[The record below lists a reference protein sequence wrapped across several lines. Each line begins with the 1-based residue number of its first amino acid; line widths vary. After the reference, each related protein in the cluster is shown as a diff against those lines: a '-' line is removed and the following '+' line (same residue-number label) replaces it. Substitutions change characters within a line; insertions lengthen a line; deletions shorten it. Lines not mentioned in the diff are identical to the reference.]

1 MSTILNLIIFVLILS
16 VIVIV
21 HELGHLIAAKRFGV
35 YCKEFSIGMGPL
47 VWQKQG
53 KETAWSIRALPIG
66 GFVAMV
72 GEGDDEDTDDD
83 LDVPF
88 ERTINGIKKWKQIV
102 VMAAGAI
109 MNILLAWAIFIGIT
123 AYQGAVA
130 EPSKPIIDQIVE
142 NSVAQENDFQNGDE
156 IIKVESGKESIKPT
170 ESMDII
176 EFLQYYPGETT
187 FTLLRG
193 SEEIKITVTPKMDES
208 DHTYKVGIGFK
219 PGEVRSLNFLESI
232 PVGTEKMVDSV
243 SSILGALGKLIQGV
257 GLQNLSGP
265 VGIYQV
271 TSQIAQEGFI
281 SILALVGLLSVNIGI
296 VNLLPIP
303 IMDGGRIFII
313 LIETLI
319 GRKLNTKIQSVVM
332 MIGVLIVVGIM
343 VFATWNDLVRLF

>member
-47 VWQKQG
+47 IWQKKG

-72 GEGDDEDTDDD
+72 GEGDDEEGDEA
-83 LDVPF
+83 LDIPF
-88 ERTINGIKKWKQIV
+88 ERTLNGIKKWKQIV

-130 EPSKPIIDQIVE
+130 EPSKPIVQQVVE
-142 NSVAQENDFQNGDE
+142 NSIAAKNGFQTGDE
-156 IIKVESGKESIKPT
+156 IIRMQSGKESSVPS

-176 EFLQYYPGETT
+176 EFLQYYPGETV
-187 FTLLRG
+187 FTVLRNQ
-193 SEEIKITVTPKMDES
+193 EEVTITLTPEMDETN
-208 DHTYKVGIGFK
+208 HTYKIGIGFK

-243 SSILGALGKLIQGV
+243 ASIMGALGKLIQGV

-271 TSQIAQEGFI
+271 TSQIAQEGFL
-281 SILALVGLLSVNIGI
+281 SILALIGLLSVNIGI

-313 LIETLI
+313 LIETMI
-319 GRKLNTKIQSVVM
+319 GRKLSEKVQSAVM

>member
-1 MSTILNLIIFVLILS
+1 MSTILNLILFILILS

-21 HELGHLIAAKRFGV
+21 HEFGHLIAAKRFGV

-47 VWQKQG
+47 IWQKQG

-66 GFVAMV
+66 GYVAMV
-72 GEGDDEDTDDD
+72 GENDDNEDDDE

-130 EPSKPIIDQIVE
+130 EPAKPIVNEVVSDSIAAK
-142 NSVAQENDFQNGDE
+142 NGFQSGDE
-156 IIKVESGKESIKPT
+156 IVKVEVGKEHSNVT
-170 ESMDII
+170 ESMDVI
-176 EFLQYYPGETT
+176 EFLQYYQGETT
-187 FTLLRG
+187 FTVLRNN
-193 SEEIKITVTPKMDES
+193 EEIKLTMTPELDEKENS
-208 DHTYKVGIGFK
+208 YRIGISFVSGTIR
-219 PGEVRSLNFLESI
+219 ELNLLESI

-243 SSILGALGKLIQGV
+243 ASIMGALGKLVQGV

-271 TSQIAQEGFI
+271 TTQIAQDGFL
-281 SILALVGLLSVNIGI
+281 SILALIGLLSVNIGI

-319 GRKLNTKIQSVVM
+319 GRKLSERIQSIVM
-332 MIGVLIVVGIM
+332 MAGIVIVVGIM
-343 VFATWNDLVRLF
+343 VFATWNDISRLF